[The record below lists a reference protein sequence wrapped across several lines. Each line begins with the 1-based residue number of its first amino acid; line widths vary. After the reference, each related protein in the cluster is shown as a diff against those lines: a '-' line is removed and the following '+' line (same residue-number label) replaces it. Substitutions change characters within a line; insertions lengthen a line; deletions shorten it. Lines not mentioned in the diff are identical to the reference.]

1 MGHVCVLEGGGRGSS
16 FLIVKPVSLKNE
28 SNVVFVLFISDQFY
42 VWM

>member
-1 MGHVCVLEGGGRGSS
+1 MCVVGGGESS
-16 FLIVKPVSLKNE
+16 FLIIKRVCLKNE